1 MTEIVLFHHV
11 QGLTSG
17 MTAFADDL
25 RAAGHTVHAPDL
37 FEGQT
42 FATIDDGMAHARSL
56 GEALDER
63 ADAAVAELP
72 VDVVYAGFSMGGGVA
87 QRFAQT
93 RAGAR
98 GALLYETCFPI
109 TGEWAFGP
117 WPEGVP
123 VQVHGMDAD
132 PFFAEEDGD
141 LDSAKALVA
150 AHPDLAELFLYPGDR
165 HLFADR
171 SLAAYDAEAASLLMQ
186 RSLEFLA
193 RLS

>member
-25 RAAGHTVHAPDL
+25 RAAGHTVHTPDL

-42 FATIDDGMAHARSL
+42 FASIDEGMAHVRGL
-56 GEALDER
+56 GDAVDER
-63 ADAAVAELP
+63 ADAAIAELP
-72 VDVVYAGFSMGGGVA
+72 EGLVYAGFSMGGGVA

-93 RAGAR
+93 RSGAR
-98 GALLYETCFPI
+98 GALLYETCYPI
-109 TGEWAFGP
+109 TGPWAFGP
-117 WPEGVP
+117 WPAGVP

-132 PFFAEEDGD
+132 PFFSEEGGD
-141 LDSAKALVA
+141 LDSAKALVT

-171 SLAAYDAEAASLLMQ
+171 SLAAYDAEAAAVLLQ
-186 RSLEFLA
+186 RSLDFLA
-193 RLS
+193 RLG